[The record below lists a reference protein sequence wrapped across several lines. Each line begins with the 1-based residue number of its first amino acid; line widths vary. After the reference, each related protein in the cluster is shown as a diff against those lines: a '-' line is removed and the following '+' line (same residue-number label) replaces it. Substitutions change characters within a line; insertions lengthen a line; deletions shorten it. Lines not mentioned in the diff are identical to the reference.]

1 MCAARLAQWDQA
13 PSLRA
18 RIEPRTRTQAGGT
31 SRALTRRV
39 TDNIF
44 HPDTQALLE
53 YGRAIAAGLNPPSIK
68 SADGL
73 ADRLFVIDGISE
85 GRSTFMTF
93 GAELMILFRRDL
105 RRTELRDLFLEPD
118 QKMLKPFLSAIA
130 EANQPGV
137 ACAVAESVSGL
148 KLGVELLAT
157 PLAKGVLA
165 GERLLGLIQ
174 PLGGESFLNGEKIVR
189 LRLISLHPPLA
200 KAPVQ
205 PLRLVVSNP

>member
-1 MCAARLAQWDQA
+1 MNEIA
-13 PSLRA
+13 
-18 RIEPRTRTQAGGT
+18 
-31 SRALTRRV
+31 
-39 TDNIF
+39 F

-73 ADRLFVIDGISE
+73 ADRLFVVDGVSE
-85 GRSTFMTF
+85 GRSTFLTF
-93 GAELMILFRRDL
+93 GAELMVLFRRDL

-118 QKMLKPFLSAIA
+118 QKLIQAFLSAVTA
-130 EANQPGV
+130 ANQPGV

-148 KLGVELLAT
+148 KLGLEILAT

-174 PLGGESFLNGEKIVR
+174 PLGGEGFMAGEKIVR
-189 LRLISLHPPLA
+189 VRLISLHPPLA

-205 PLRLVVSNP
+205 PLRLVVSNA